1 MRGVTLTM
9 VYNNSY
15 YRPASLTDRLRLK
28 FGERTANAIYRAN
41 SRGGSDVADG
51 TVSGEVLSFF
61 GRPADTRTGDRA
73 IPSARK
79 AVNRRTHD
87 NAQRMQVPARV
98 RTQGARPVQQT
109 RPAQN
114 TRPAGQNVRRDARTA
129 ASKTVEKRIN
139 GYGKAY
145 QAGDR
150 VKAITSSVRI
160 PRAERYEK
168 RQVPTE
174 ALKRGRAGVPGSRHV
189 TVKSGVAVEDK
200 NIFVRVKEF
209 LKDVHKAEHRVKK
222 APLPI
227 AYASLVTVCAVMAM
241 VMIFSY
247 SQVSECEGMIGNMN
261 SRYNELSETAAKLEL
276 QLETRDDI
284 RKIENIAVDYIG
296 MVNSDVAQTKFVS
309 VSADD
314 RVEILKTETEEEE
327 GVFSAL
333 LSAIGEGIG
342 KFSEYFN

>member
-1 MRGVTLTM
+1 M

-15 YRPASLTDRLRLK
+15 YRPASLTEKLRVK
-28 FGERTANAIYRAN
+28 FGERTANAIFRAN
-41 SRGGSDVADG
+41 SANQSDVNDTAA
-51 TVSGEVLSFF
+51 SGEVLSFF
-61 GRPADTRTGDRA
+61 GRPADIRTGDRA

-79 AVNRRTHD
+79 TVSRRTHE
-87 NAQRMQVPARV
+87 NVQRAQTPVRE
-98 RTQGARPVQQT
+98 RTQSARPVQQARPVQNA
-109 RPAQN
+109 RPAVQN
-114 TRPAGQNVRRDARTA
+114 MRRDARAAAPKTA
-129 ASKTVEKRIN
+129 EKRVN

-150 VKAITSSVRI
+150 VKAITSSVRM

-168 RQVPTE
+168 RQVPSE
-174 ALKRGRAGVPGSRHV
+174 ALRRGRAGVPGSRHA
-189 TVKSGVAVEDK
+189 TVKAGIAAEDK

-222 APLPI
+222 TPLPI
-227 AYASLVTVCAVMAM
+227 AYASLVIVCAVMAM

-247 SQVSECEGMIGNMN
+247 SQVSEREGMIN
-261 SRYNELSETAAKLEL
+261 SLGARYNDLSETAAKLEL
-276 QLETRDDI
+276 ELETRDDI

-314 RVEILKTETEEEE
+314 RVEILKSDAEEEE
-327 GVFSAL
+327 GGFSAL

-342 KFSEYFN
+342 KFSEYFD